1 MDAIARR
8 LLDEWFG
15 ESRRDPSHVP
25 ERNDFWFAADSD
37 RDRHLRKQYGDQ
49 AEEALAGGLTDW
61 QADPESRLALILLL
75 DQLPRNIHR
84 GTRQAF
90 AGDGRAAALCLAGIG
105 TGMELTLSPVEQA
118 FFYMPLQ
125 HAEDLATQRLGV
137 QQYRT
142 LAERNPDYPDVFS
155 RFLLFAEEHR
165 DIIER
170 FGRFPHRNEIL
181 GRDSTPE
188 ELAYLEQ
195 GAPRYGQA

>member
-105 TGMELTLSPVEQA
+105 TGMEQTLSPVEQA